1 MSHEATRQ
9 VFDQWA
15 ESGRH
20 EGLEEGH
27 RDVVA
32 QVIGQMGIKPGM
44 QSLDLGCGHGWATRL
59 LGKAAPGATAI
70 GVDLS
75 PAMVA
80 KAEETHDLTSR
91 ARYVVG
97 AFEDLEFKDGRFD
110 RVFSMEALYYA
121 SDLDKALEEIARVT
135 KIGGEAHLL
144 IDRYQESS
152 STESWADDVGLPM
165 AWLAQAEWEDAL
177 RRVGFGEVSSSR
189 VIDSRGPGEG
199 ASAEKVARMA
209 EGTLWLKGLR
219 R

>member
-1 MSHEATRQ
+1 
-9 VFDQWA
+9 
-15 ESGRH
+15 
-20 EGLEEGH
+20 
-27 RDVVA
+27 
-32 QVIGQMGIKPGM
+32 
-44 QSLDLGCGHGWATRL
+44 
-59 LGKAAPGATAI
+59 
-70 GVDLS
+70 
-75 PAMVA
+75 MVA